1 MAIIDQSKIRNF
13 CIIAHIDHGKS
24 TLADRIIEM
33 TGLLTSREMQ
43 AQVLDNMDLERE
55 RGITIKSQAVRTV
68 YKAKDGQ
75 EYIFNLIDTPGH
87 VDFNYEVSRS
97 LAACDGAI
105 LVVDAAQG
113 IEAQT
118 LANVYLAL
126 DHDLEVIPVLN
137 KIDLPSADPE
147 RVAAEIEDVIGLEA
161 SDAPRIS
168 AKTGLNVEAV
178 LEEIVQKIPAPAGDP
193 EASLQALIFDSL
205 YDSYKGVIVFCRV
218 KNGTIKKGTRMKM
231 MATGAA
237 AEVVEVGY
245 FGAGQFIPCEEL
257 SAGMVG
263 YVTAS
268 IKNVQD
274 TRVGDTITDLDNPC
288 AEPLPGYKKVTPMVY
303 CGLYPADGAK
313 YPDLRDALEKLQLN
327 DAALYFEPET
337 SVALGFG
344 FRCGFL
350 GLLHLD
356 IIQERLEREYNL
368 DLVTT
373 APGVVYR
380 VHKTNGDMI
389 ELTNPSNLPDPSEIA
404 YMEEPIV
411 SAEIMVT
418 TEFVGAIMTL
428 CQERRGV
435 YLGMEYIEASRAL
448 LKYEL
453 PLNEI
458 IYDFFDALK
467 SRSRGYASFDYEL
480 KGYEES
486 KLVKLDILVNREEVD
501 ALSFIVF
508 EGSAYERGRKMCEKL
523 KDEIPRHLFE
533 IPIQAAVG
541 GKIIARETVKAM
553 RKDVLA
559 KCYGGD
565 ISRKRKLL
573 EKQKEGKK
581 RMRQIGNVEIPQKA
595 FMSVLKLDEEEWNY
609 IYTSRSASA
618 NAVTVIFFRLRPM
631 RACGKNM
638 WIS

>member
-1 MAIIDQSKIRNF
+1 MNQDHIRNF

-55 RGITIKSQAVRTV
+55 RGITIKAQTVRTV
-68 YKAKDGQ
+68 YKAQNGE

-126 DHDLEVIPVLN
+126 DHDLDVFPVIN
-137 KIDLPSADPE
+137 KIDLPSAEPE
-147 RVAAEIEDVIGLEA
+147 KVIAEIEDVIGIEA
-161 SDAPRIS
+161 EDAPLIS
-168 AKTGLNVEAV
+168 AKNGINIDQV
-178 LEEIVQKIPAPAGDP
+178 LEAIVNKIPAPKGDSNAP
-193 EASLQALIFDSL
+193 LQALIFDSL
-205 YDSYKGVIVFCRV
+205 YDSYKGVIVFVRI
-218 KNGTIKKGTRMKM
+218 KNGTVKKGTPIKM
-231 MATGAA
+231 MATGAT

-257 SAGMVG
+257 AAGTVG
-263 YVTAS
+263 YITAS
-268 IKNVQD
+268 IKNVRD
-274 TRVGDTITDLDNPC
+274 TAVGDTVTNAENPC
-288 AEPLPGYKKVTPMVY
+288 KEALPGYKKVQSMVF
-303 CGLYPADGAK
+303 CGVYPADGAK

-327 DAALYFEPET
+327 DASLFFEPET

-350 GLLHLD
+350 GLLHLE

-389 ELTNPSNLPDPSEIA
+389 ELTNPTNLPDPSEID
-404 YMEEPIV
+404 YMEEPMV
-411 SAEIMVT
+411 NAEIMVT
-418 TEFVGAIMTL
+418 TEFVGSIMEL
-428 CQERRGV
+428 CQQRRGR
-435 YLGMEYIEASRAL
+435 YKSMEYIEATRAL
-448 LKYEL
+448 IKYEL

-480 KGYEES
+480 KGYERSE
-486 KLVKLDILVNREEVD
+486 LVKLDILINREEVD

-508 EGSAYERGRKMCEKL
+508 KDSAYERGRKMCEKL

-565 ISRKRKLL
+565 ISRKKKLL

-581 RMRQIGNVEIPQKA
+581 RMRQIGNVEIPQQA
-595 FMSVLKLDEEEWNY
+595 FMSVLKLDED
-609 IYTSRSASA
+609 
-618 NAVTVIFFRLRPM
+618 
-631 RACGKNM
+631 
-638 WIS
+638 

>member
-1 MAIIDQSKIRNF
+1 MPQIEQNKIRNF
-13 CIIAHIDHGKS
+13 CIVAHIDHGKS
-24 TLADRIIEM
+24 TLADRIIEK

-43 AQVLDNMDLERE
+43 DQILDNMDLERE
-55 RGITIKSQAVRTV
+55 RGITIKAQAVRTV
-68 YKAKDGQ
+68 YKAQDGN
-75 EYIFNLIDTPGH
+75 EYILNLIDTPGH
-87 VDFNYEVSRS
+87 VDFNYEVSRA

-126 DHDLEVIPVLN
+126 DHDLDVFPVIN
-137 KIDLPSADPE
+137 KIDLPSAQPDW
-147 RVAAEIEDVIGLEA
+147 VKNEIEDVIGIEA
-161 SDAPRIS
+161 QDAPLIS
-168 AKTGLNVEAV
+168 AKNGVGIEDV
-178 LEEIVQKIPAPAGDP
+178 LEAIVHKIPAPRGDEKNP
-193 EASLQALIFDSL
+193 LQALIFDSV
-205 YDSYKGVIVFCRV
+205 YDSYKGVIVFCRIMEGRIAR
-218 KNGTIKKGTRMKM
+218 GTTVKM
-231 MATGAA
+231 MATGATA
-237 AEVVEVGY
+237 DVVEVGY
-245 FGAGQFIPCEEL
+245 FGAGQLIPCEEL

-263 YVTAS
+263 YFTAS
-268 IKNVQD
+268 IKNVKD
-274 TRVGDTITDLDNPC
+274 TAVGDTVTDAQNPC
-288 AEPLPGYKKVTPMVY
+288 EKPLPGYKKVQSMVY

-327 DAALYFEPET
+327 DASLFYEPET

-350 GLLHLD
+350 GLLHLE

-373 APGVVYR
+373 APGVIYKVY
-380 VHKTNGDMI
+380 KTNGEVI
-389 ELTNPSNLPDPSEIA
+389 ELTNPSNLPDPAEID

-418 TEFVGAIMTL
+418 TEFIGAIMEL
-428 CQERRGV
+428 CQERRGR
-435 YLGMEYIEASRAL
+435 YLGMEYVEGTRAL

-467 SRSRGYASFDYEL
+467 SRSRGYASFDYDL
-480 KGYEES
+480 KGYERSE
-486 KLVKLDILVNREEVD
+486 LVKLDILINKEEVD
-501 ALSFIVF
+501 ALSFIVHKD
-508 EGSAYERGRKMCEKL
+508 SAYERGRKRCEKL

-541 GKIIARETVKAM
+541 GKVIARETIKAM

-565 ISRKRKLL
+565 ITRKKKLL

-581 RMRQIGNVEIPQKA
+581 RMRQVGSVEIPQKA
-595 FMSVLKLDEEEWNY
+595 FMAVLKLDNE
-609 IYTSRSASA
+609 
-618 NAVTVIFFRLRPM
+618 
-631 RACGKNM
+631 
-638 WIS
+638 